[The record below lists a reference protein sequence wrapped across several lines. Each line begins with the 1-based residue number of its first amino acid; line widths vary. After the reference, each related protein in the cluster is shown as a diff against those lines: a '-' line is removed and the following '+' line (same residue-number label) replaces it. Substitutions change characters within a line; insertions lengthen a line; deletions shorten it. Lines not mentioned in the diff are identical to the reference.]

1 MPAQTESTTIGTE
14 EMRFLEGLR
23 PRYEQGGYQFLVN
36 PDTSILPAF
45 FSSYRPDAIAIK
57 DGKKIA
63 IEIKSRSTE
72 ASRNSIERIRKLLSD
87 HPEWELLVAYVGS
100 EFSQSSRLPAPAVSD
115 VAGRISEVRELARTH
130 PRAAFL
136 VAWRLLEAALNAVMP
151 DADKRPRR
159 PGTVVEALAMDGYI
173 SSETEASLRSLVDV
187 RNRVVHGDLNV
198 EPSEMDVAKVLD
210 AVISTLDTH

>member
-1 MPAQTESTTIGTE
+1 MSRAAISFWLILT
-14 EMRFLEGLR
+14 R
-23 PRYEQGGYQFLVN
+23 RYCRH
-36 PDTSILPAF
+36 
-45 FSSYRPDAIAIK
+45 FSRRTGPTRLQSRTARR
-57 DGKKIA
+57 
-63 IEIKSRSTE
+63 SRSKSSHGPPRPAGTPL
-72 ASRNSIERIRKLLSD
+72 RRIRKLLSD

-136 VAWRLLEAALNAVMP
+136 VAWGLLEAALNAVMP